1 MKIVFYSTNSNTFNP
16 QTFLYETLPSNQ
28 YFFDK
33 FIKKHP
39 DDEFICVSQLPA
51 MFMPE
56 KSVKILSDK
65 LNALEF
71 TDYIL
76 TLNVDIAIAMTF
88 WVSPFDWLSIND
100 CLVAQKLE
108 MNGVKT
114 ICHSLDT
121 NLICFDKWKTHQ
133 FLLQY
138 DKKVQYHFSLQVIE
152 VLELHFY
159 FLYQFQYP
167 CQFHCDQKQLYAYQF
182 YFLLIHDMHC
192 MNHKKD
198 FLS

>member
-16 QTFLYETLPSNQ
+16 QTFLYVTLPSNQ

-71 TDYIL
+71 ADYIL
-76 TLNVDIAIAMTF
+76 TLNVDIAIAMN
-88 WVSPFDWLSIND
+88 V
-100 CLVAQKLE
+100 
-108 MNGVKT
+108 
-114 ICHSLDT
+114 
-121 NLICFDKWKTHQ
+121 
-133 FLLQY
+133 
-138 DKKVQYHFSLQVIE
+138 
-152 VLELHFY
+152 
-159 FLYQFQYP
+159 
-167 CQFHCDQKQLYAYQF
+167 
-182 YFLLIHDMHC
+182 
-192 MNHKKD
+192 
-198 FLS
+198 